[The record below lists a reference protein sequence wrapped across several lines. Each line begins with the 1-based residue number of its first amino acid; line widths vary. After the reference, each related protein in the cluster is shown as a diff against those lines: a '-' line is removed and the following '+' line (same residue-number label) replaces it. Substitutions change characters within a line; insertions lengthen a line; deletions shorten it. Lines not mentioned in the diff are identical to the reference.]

1 MLAGLKNVSSAND
14 DEGAA
19 VLTAS
24 AQQGSFATPESART
38 AHTTTTH
45 THKQFDSRSR
55 FLGIFV
61 SSLQDRVPT
70 SKTRGI
76 REKSTAILQ
85 LK

>member
-1 MLAGLKNVSSAND
+1 MLAGLKNVSSADD

-45 THKQFDSRSR
+45 THTHT
-55 FLGIFV
+55 V
-61 SSLQDRVPT
+61 
-70 SKTRGI
+70 
-76 REKSTAILQ
+76 
-85 LK
+85 

>member
-38 AHTTTTH
+38 AHITTTH
-45 THKQFDSRSR
+45 TEYELRPR
-55 FLGIFV
+55 FLGFFV
-61 SSLQDRVPT
+61 SSLQDRLPA
-70 SKTRGI
+70 SKTRVI
-76 REKSTAILQ
+76 EKNLQ
-85 LK
+85 QSYN